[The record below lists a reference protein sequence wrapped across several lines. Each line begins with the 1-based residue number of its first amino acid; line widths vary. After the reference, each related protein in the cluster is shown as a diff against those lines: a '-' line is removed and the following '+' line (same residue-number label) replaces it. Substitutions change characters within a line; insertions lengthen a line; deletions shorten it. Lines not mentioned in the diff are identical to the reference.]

1 MQSIYLERPPERYRL
16 DLQVISDELTAARK
30 AHVLRGGGG
39 ALESVR
45 LWRPDAAPDP
55 AFLWFLPPE
64 APTSGWAGWE
74 GAAFVTCGPVPGL
87 PGPSL
92 ELPAE
97 TDRSA
102 ALAELQGIFE
112 RFAAWER
119 DLQWALQSEQPLE
132 AVLQVS
138 YPIFGNPLFLHDA
151 DFYVLA
157 SPVQNAGMLV
167 WEREPRTGRD
177 MVPMEVINEFRMDR
191 EYLESLRTLEPT
203 VFSAALRGYRILYA
217 NLWYGERYEGR
228 ICVDELER
236 PLRPSD
242 RRHLAYMTEILGLC
256 LSRQRL
262 FWRSLG
268 SDADRFFAQMLD
280 GEAVDGREIQY
291 TLRHLDWGREDTYL
305 VLKITPGRPGTGT
318 ITPAGLFGG
327 IESQISEGRA
337 LLFHEDIAVVVNLT
351 AARMSAAEVHS
362 RLAFIL
368 REGLFK
374 MGVSA
379 ALHRFDDLA
388 AGYRQAAVA
397 LTYGINSGSMFW
409 SYRFEEYALRYL
421 LDCTGR
427 EIPARLLVSEKLRQ
441 LQMYDAANRTEL
453 CRTLE
458 TYLRL
463 ERNVVQTAKELYI
476 HRSTLFYRLE
486 RIKKLLEIDLDR
498 EEERL
503 YLALSFR
510 LDRQEAAE
518 NT

>member
-16 DLQVISDELTAARK
+16 DLQAISDELTAARK

-74 GAAFVTCGPVPGL
+74 RAAFVTCGPVPGL

-191 EYLESLRTLEPT
+191 EYLESLRTREPT

-236 PLRPSD
+236 PLRPP
-242 RRHLAYMTEILGLC
+242 ATGAI
-256 LSRQRL
+256 
-262 FWRSLG
+262 WR
-268 SDADRFFAQMLD
+268 
-280 GEAVDGREIQY
+280 I
-291 TLRHLDWGREDTYL
+291 
-305 VLKITPGRPGTGT
+305 
-318 ITPAGLFGG
+318 
-327 IESQISEGRA
+327 
-337 LLFHEDIAVVVNLT
+337 
-351 AARMSAAEVHS
+351 
-362 RLAFIL
+362 
-368 REGLFK
+368 
-374 MGVSA
+374 
-379 ALHRFDDLA
+379 
-388 AGYRQAAVA
+388 
-397 LTYGINSGSMFW
+397 
-409 SYRFEEYALRYL
+409 
-421 LDCTGR
+421 
-427 EIPARLLVSEKLRQ
+427 
-441 LQMYDAANRTEL
+441 
-453 CRTLE
+453 
-458 TYLRL
+458 
-463 ERNVVQTAKELYI
+463 
-476 HRSTLFYRLE
+476 
-486 RIKKLLEIDLDR
+486 
-498 EEERL
+498 
-503 YLALSFR
+503 
-510 LDRQEAAE
+510 
-518 NT
+518 